1 MVRPSA
7 VIAISWVE
15 PGMSIVAV
23 MASVAA
29 SRKCTLWAVF
39 AVTIRLGPPGR
50 LLRSN
55 IVALATARAS
65 LGVVTAGLDPIGA
78 NTRPRGRV
86 NDLSPWRRPS
96 RSLWRSLT
104 GRSFRMRSEVYRSD
118 LLG

>member
-15 PGMSIVAV
+15 PGMSMVAV

-55 IVALATARAS
+55 IVALASNAKPIKAGGAARFKAISGVAS
-65 LGVVTAGLDPIGA
+65 RGDGRRHNARRVVVVVELDGL
-78 NTRPRGRV
+78 
-86 NDLSPWRRPS
+86 
-96 RSLWRSLT
+96 
-104 GRSFRMRSEVYRSD
+104 
-118 LLG
+118 